1 MLMTIQLGWV
11 ATRSYPCTGDYFTA
25 AKLRPGAQSG
35 AYHAVM
41 RELAEMLANSTM
53 PSTTSTVG
61 ARSISGTVWNASNGT
76 ISGPKPVN
84 TPIQQSHTIPT
95 RERTMNNTSSP
106 VPARPRSGSAYFDTQ
121 QSGYNSIQQSPVTS
135 PLTRGDLSRIPS
147 NRLPPPA
154 IAPAE
159 MSPPGIFELPAEPAT
174 SRSPK
179 IQPQPPS
186 PITHKFL
193 ARTVSTNE
201 KILVE
206 SNISPVE
213 EKIPVIS
220 PDPRPSE
227 PRRSSSIASSN
238 SNPPP
243 RSPRIRRES
252 TLNKLTNI
260 LSRSKTNDAGPMVTG
275 LFFDCVK
282 RDDMQEVEAMLKQ
295 NISVHTKAE
304 EDDNNT
310 ALHYAARYGHRRMCR
325 LLLNQGAEINKK
337 TADRRMTPLH
347 EAAGNGHE
355 SVVMFLVEK
364 QAKPNAQ
371 NTEGDTPLHLA
382 AAKGHIAVVRAL
394 VSKDA
399 DVTSV
404 NRAGRTA
411 LAVATKAKQS
421 EVAQYLERKSE
432 RKETV
437 LWPGLA

>member
-1 MLMTIQLGWV
+1 
-11 ATRSYPCTGDYFTA
+11 
-25 AKLRPGAQSG
+25 
-35 AYHAVM
+35 
-41 RELAEMLANSTM
+41 
-53 PSTTSTVG
+53 
-61 ARSISGTVWNASNGT
+61 
-76 ISGPKPVN
+76 
-84 TPIQQSHTIPT
+84 
-95 RERTMNNTSSP
+95 
-106 VPARPRSGSAYFDTQ
+106 
-121 QSGYNSIQQSPVTS
+121 
-135 PLTRGDLSRIPS
+135 
-147 NRLPPPA
+147 
-154 IAPAE
+154 
-159 MSPPGIFELPAEPAT
+159 
-174 SRSPK
+174 
-179 IQPQPPS
+179 
-186 PITHKFL
+186 
-193 ARTVSTNE
+193 
-201 KILVE
+201 
-206 SNISPVE
+206 
-213 EKIPVIS
+213 
-220 PDPRPSE
+220 
-227 PRRSSSIASSN
+227 
-238 SNPPP
+238 
-243 RSPRIRRES
+243 
-252 TLNKLTNI
+252 
-260 LSRSKTNDAGPMVTG
+260 MVTG